1 MKIIG
6 FMDNLYQSLKESPLF
21 NLSLADKELFHSN
34 FLAWLAERKET
45 RHLFI
50 EVIKSLS
57 KKDVLWADEFINHS
71 ENFLIKREYNHFDL
85 CIVQVKHL
93 FYKNGKPKN
102 DLLLPV
108 LVLENKN
115 KSLPDNGQLRRY
127 EDTVKEIWGNKYD
140 KESITY
146 ILLSLATEFPDKE
159 MIDNDKTWSFCSYGD
174 LAKALKPA
182 ISLNTYYYYLINDYV
197 RFISILHEL
206 SQKWLKISTY
216 LVPNDEWKLMN
227 ECRIHDICDKIRH
240 CHFVSIYKEKYKDD
254 IKTFYTKGAALG
266 WGCKKNNI
274 DITIQIQNGEY
285 RHAIVKS
292 DKSPKIGKN
301 YNMHNKNGRKW
312 IKELGVEKFLKV
324 SNDDEAFEIDNK
336 VLDNAIYP
344 QIEERLFNVFET
356 VGENGYKFLYQY
368 KRIKQDATIE
378 EVLDYLHRDIERIKI
393 EVAN

>member
-1 MKIIG
+1 
-6 FMDNLYQSLKESPLF
+6 
-21 NLSLADKELFHSN
+21 
-34 FLAWLAERKET
+34 
-45 RHLFI
+45 
-50 EVIKSLS
+50 
-57 KKDVLWADEFINHS
+57 
-71 ENFLIKREYNHFDL
+71 
-85 CIVQVKHL
+85 
-93 FYKNGKPKN
+93 
-102 DLLLPV
+102 LPV

-206 SQKWLKISTY
+206 SQKWLKIPTY
-216 LVPNDEWKLMN
+216 LVPNDEWELMN

-266 WGCKKNNI
+266 WGCKKNKF

-301 YNMHNKNGRKW
+301 YNMHNKNGREW
-312 IKELGVEKFLKV
+312 IKESGVEKFLKV

>member
-1 MKIIG
+1 
-6 FMDNLYQSLKESPLF
+6 MDNLYQSLKESPLF

-115 KSLPDNGQLRRY
+115 KSLPDFEQLKRY
-127 EDTVKEIWGNKYD
+127 EKTVKDNLGKNCE

-182 ISLNTYYYYLINDYV
+182 ISLNTYYNCLINDYV

-206 SQKWLKISTY
+206 SQKWLNIPTY

-240 CHFVSIYKEKYKDD
+240 CHFVSIYKKKYNDE
-254 IKTFYTKGAALG
+254 ISSFYSNGAGLEWSCTKN
-266 WGCKKNNI
+266 KKGI
-274 DITIQIQNGEY
+274 ILSIQIQNGQY

-292 DKSPKIGKN
+292 DKSTKIGKN
-301 YNMHNKNGRKW
+301 YNMRNEKGREW
-312 IKELGVEKFLKV
+312 IKESGVEKFLKV
-324 SNDDEAFEIDNK
+324 SYDDEAFKIDNK

-344 QIEERLFNVFET
+344 KKEERLFNVFET

-378 EVLDYLHRDIERIKI
+378 EVLDYLHSDIKRIKI